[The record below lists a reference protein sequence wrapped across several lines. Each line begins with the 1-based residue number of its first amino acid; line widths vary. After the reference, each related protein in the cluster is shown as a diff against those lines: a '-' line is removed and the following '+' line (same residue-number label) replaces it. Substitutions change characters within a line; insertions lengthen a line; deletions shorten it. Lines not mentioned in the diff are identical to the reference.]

1 MSQPSPNGNPDWKVE
16 VSALIIQKLRQFSE
30 IVGQWFALI
39 LRTVVQRLRTSP
51 EEFGEPMYHLPVG
64 SAEVRLAARAPLVVA
79 YVVFRESRLVWII
92 KASLLSIPGS
102 AN

>member
-1 MSQPSPNGNPDWKVE
+1 MSQPSPNGSPDWKVE

-64 SAEVRLAARAPLVVA
+64 RRRCALRRGHHWSWLTWSSARVA
-79 YVVFRESRLVWII
+79 WYGSSRHPYYP
-92 KASLLSIPGS
+92 S
-102 AN
+102 